1 MRKNGGDT
9 MYNSN
14 YYDTYRQNDKL
25 IRDIE
30 KAINGEFSAIS
41 CYAKLANM
49 APNEAERNQILE
61 IRNDEIKHF
70 HQFVQIYTNLT
81 GQQPKP
87 QITEE
92 CPNTYLQG
100 LEFAIQD
107 EQKTVDFYLEISDET
122 SDAQLK
128 ELLRRI
134 AADEQNHAVWFLYYF
149 VKTK

>member
-1 MRKNGGDT
+1 

-14 YYDTYRQNDKL
+14 DYDWYRQNDKL

-30 KAINGEFSAIS
+30 KAINGEFSAIN

-49 APNEAERNQILE
+49 APNVAERNQILE

-107 EQKTVDFYLEISDET
+107 EQKTVDFYLKISDEA
-122 SDAQLK
+122 SDAHLK

>member
-1 MRKNGGDT
+1 
-9 MYNSN
+9 MYSSN
-14 YYDTYRQNDKL
+14 YYDWYRQNEKL

-30 KAINGEFSAIS
+30 KAINGEFSAIN

-49 APNEAERNQILE
+49 APNAAERNQILE

-70 HQFVQIYTNLT
+70 YQFVQIYTNLT

-122 SDAQLK
+122 SDAHLK

>member
-1 MRKNGGDT
+1 MRKYGGDT

-14 YYDTYRQNDKL
+14 YYDWYRQNDKL
-25 IRDIE
+25 ISDIE
-30 KAINGEFSAIS
+30 KAIDGEFTAIN

-49 APNEAERNQILE
+49 APNQVEQKQILE
-61 IRNDEIKHF
+61 IRNDEIRHF
-70 HQFVQIYTNLT
+70 HHFVQIYTNLT
-81 GQQPKP
+81 GRQPKP
-87 QITEE
+87 KLNEG

-122 SDAQLK
+122 SDTHLK

-149 VKTK
+149 VKSK

>member
-1 MRKNGGDT
+1 

-14 YYDTYRQNDKL
+14 DYDWYRQNDKL

-30 KAINGEFSAIS
+30 KAINGEFSAIN

-49 APNEAERNQILE
+49 TPNVAERNQILE

-92 CPNTYLQG
+92 CPNAYLQG

-122 SDAQLK
+122 SDANMK

-149 VKTK
+149 VKSK

>member
-1 MRKNGGDT
+1 
-9 MYNSN
+9 MYSSN
-14 YYDTYRQNDKL
+14 YYDSYRQNDKL

-30 KAINGEFSAIS
+30 KAINGEFSAIN

-49 APNEAERNQILE
+49 APNAAERNQILE

-87 QITEE
+87 KITEE

-107 EQKTVDFYLEISDET
+107 EQKTVDFYLEIADET
-122 SDAQLK
+122 SDAHLK

>member
-1 MRKNGGDT
+1 

-14 YYDTYRQNDKL
+14 DYDWYRQNDKL

-30 KAINGEFSAIS
+30 KAINGEFSAIN

-49 APNEAERNQILE
+49 APNVAERNQILE

-107 EQKTVDFYLEISDET
+107 EQKTVDFYLEISDEA
-122 SDAQLK
+122 SDAHLK

>member
-1 MRKNGGDT
+1 

-14 YYDTYRQNDKL
+14 YYDWYRQNDKL

-49 APNEAERNQILE
+49 APNAMERNQILE

-81 GQQPKP
+81 GQQLKP

-107 EQKTVDFYLEISDET
+107 EQKTVDFYLEIADET

>member
-1 MRKNGGDT
+1 MRNTGGDT

-14 YYDTYRQNDKL
+14 YQDWYRQNAKL
-25 IRDIE
+25 ISDIE
-30 KAINGEFSAIS
+30 KAINGEYTAIN

-49 APNEAERNQILE
+49 APNEAERKQILE
-61 IRNDEIKHF
+61 IRNDEIRHF
-70 HQFVQIYTNLT
+70 HHFVQIYTNLT
-81 GQQPKP
+81 GRQPKP
-87 QITEE
+87 QITEN

-107 EQKTVDFYLEISDET
+107 EQKTVDFYLEISDEAADE
-122 SDAQLK
+122 SMK

-149 VKTK
+149 VKSK

>member
-1 MRKNGGDT
+1 M
-9 MYNSN
+9 MYSSN
-14 YYDTYRQNDKL
+14 YYDWYRQNDKL

-30 KAINGEFSAIS
+30 KAINGEFSAIN

-49 APNEAERNQILE
+49 APNTVERNQILE

-92 CPNTYLQG
+92 CSNTYLQG
-100 LEFAIQD
+100 LEFTIQD
-107 EQKTVDFYLEISDET
+107 EQKTVDFYLEIADET
-122 SDAQLK
+122 SDTHLK

>member
-1 MRKNGGDT
+1 MRNYGGDT

-14 YYDTYRQNDKL
+14 YHDWYRQNDKL
-25 IRDIE
+25 ISDIE
-30 KAINGEFSAIS
+30 KAINGEYSAIS

-49 APNEAERNQILE
+49 APNAAERNQILE

-122 SDAQLK
+122 SDAHLK